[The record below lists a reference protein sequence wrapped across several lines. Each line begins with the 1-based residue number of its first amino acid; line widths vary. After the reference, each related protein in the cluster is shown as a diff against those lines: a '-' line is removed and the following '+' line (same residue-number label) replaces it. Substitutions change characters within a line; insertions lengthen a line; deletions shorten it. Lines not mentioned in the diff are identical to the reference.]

1 MLCVNG
7 FIVYLSCFQTDDFKH
22 EYNHY
27 KNVARNAAGLGKV
40 SVLRLFGVLSMSQGF
55 VMQDFLLFTG

>member
-1 MLCVNG
+1 MLRANG

-40 SVLRLFGVLSMSQGF
+40 SVLILLGVLLMFQGF
-55 VMQDFLLFTG
+55 VMQDFLLLTG

>member
-1 MLCVNG
+1 MLCING
-7 FIVYLSCFQTDDFKH
+7 FIVRLSYFQADDFKH

-40 SVLRLFGVLSMSQGF
+40 SVLILFGVWKMSQGF
-55 VMQDFLLFTG
+55 VMQDFLLLTG